1 MIIKTFELQK
11 LKATKAKNF
20 LFYGENDG
28 YKNEIINEYF
38 LKKFKK
44 NVNKYDEN
52 EVLNNYDSFV
62 SNLLNKSF
70 FEENKLIIIS
80 ICSEKIFNLAEEIIN
95 KDIQDIILIINSGAL
110 DKKSKIRIL
119 FEKNK
124 DTVCIPFYEDDKKT
138 LNLLANNFFKNKKIF
153 ISQETINLLVERC
166 RGSRKSLDTELTKIE
181 NFSNNKK
188 RITTEEII
196 KISNLAEDYSASEL
210 INNCL
215 SNNLKKTINIL
226 NENNY
231 SSDDCILILR
241 TMLIKTKRLLKLK
254 KEVENSKNIDQV
266 ISSFRPIIFWKEK
279 EIVKQQILNCSSKEM
294 EMLIYQINEIEIQ
307 VKKNSA
313 NSLNIINDFILNKSI
328 KSNNFSL

>member
-28 YKNEIINEYF
+28 YKNQIINEYF

-80 ICSEKIFNLAEEIIN
+80 RCSEKIFNLIEEIIT
-95 KDIQDIILIINSGAL
+95 KDIQEITLIINSGPL
-110 DKKSKIRIL
+110 DKKSNIRMY
-119 FEKNK
+119 FEKNE
-124 DTVCIPFYEDDKKT
+124 DTVCVPFYADDTKT
-138 LNLLANNFFKNKKIF
+138 LSLLAYNFFKNKKIF
-153 ISQETINLLVERC
+153 VSHETINLLVERC

-181 NFSNNKK
+181 NFSKNKDK
-188 RITTEEII
+188 ITTEEIL
-196 KISNLAEDYSASEL
+196 KISNLAEDYSVSEL
-210 INNCL
+210 VNNCL
-215 SNNLKKTINIL
+215 SKNLKKTINIL

-241 TMLIKTKRLLKLK
+241 TMLIKAKRLLKLK
-254 KEVENSKNIDQV
+254 KEVEKLKNINQV
-266 ISSFRPIIFWKEK
+266 IYSFRPLIFWKEK
-279 EIVKQQILNCSSKEM
+279 EIIKQQILNCSSEEIEK
-294 EMLIYQINEIEIQ
+294 LIYQINEIEIL
-307 VKKNSA
+307 VKKNSS
-313 NSLNIINDFILNKSI
+313 NSLNIISDFILNKSI
-328 KSNNFSL
+328 KANNLSL

>member
-11 LKATKAKNF
+11 LKATKAKKF

-28 YKNEIINEYF
+28 YKNQIINEYF
-38 LKKFKK
+38 MKKFKK
-44 NVNKYDEN
+44 NTNRYDEN
-52 EVLNNYDSFV
+52 EVLNNYDLFI

-80 ICSEKIFNLAEEIIN
+80 RCSEKIFNLAEEIIN
-95 KDIQDIILIINSGAL
+95 KDIQDIILIINSGPL

-124 DTVCIPFYEDDKKT
+124 DTVCIPFYADDTKT
-138 LNLLANNFFKNKKIF
+138 LSLLINNFFKNKKIF
-153 ISQETINLLVERC
+153 VSQETINLLVERC

-181 NFSNNKK
+181 NFTNNKK
-188 RITTEEII
+188 KITTEEIL
-196 KISNLAEDYSASEL
+196 KISNLAENYSVFEL
-210 INNCL
+210 INSCL
-215 SNNLKKTINIL
+215 SKNLKKTINIL

-241 TMLIKTKRLLKLK
+241 TMLIKTKRLLKLI
-254 KEVENSKNIDQV
+254 KEIKNSKNIDQV
-266 ISSFRPIIFWKEK
+266 ISSFRPLIFWKEK
-279 EIVKQQILNCSSKEM
+279 EIVKQQILNCSSDEM
-294 EMLIYQINEIEIQ
+294 EKLIYQINEIEIQ
-307 VKKNSA
+307 IKKNSS
-313 NSLNIINDFILNKSI
+313 NSLNIIYDFILNKSI